1 MKKITILPEHLKRIQ
16 SMLNPRVKAKEDLR
30 YMMFQIKHEFCNI
43 DTLIIAILVLLTVL
57 LTNLIMVFNG
67 RI

>member
-16 SMLNPRVKAKEDLR
+16 SRLNPRVKAKEDFQ
-30 YMMFQIKHEFCNI
+30 YMMFQIKREFCNI

>member
-16 SMLNPRVKAKEDLR
+16 SRLNPRVKAKEDLR
-30 YMMFQIKHEFCNI
+30 YMMFQIKREFCNI

-57 LTNLIMVFNG
+57 LTNLIMVFKG